1 MNKTDD
7 EIIDI
12 YRFNFYD
19 TVLKN
24 IDNVVNIDFS
34 LENRTLQDIKKILGN
49 SKKKAKK
56 VNNFLKKI
64 THLKF
69 SYINCFR
76 CVFPLFYCQT

>member
-49 SKKKAKK
+49 SKK
-56 VNNFLKKI
+56 
-64 THLKF
+64 
-69 SYINCFR
+69 S
-76 CVFPLFYCQT
+76 